1 MRFTL
6 LRERED
12 RCARGDVEACDF
24 FRPGYFELDELVH
37 EVRSIVPSVRTIL
50 LSHIWLPFLCKFRVA

>member
-1 MRFTL
+1 VLRCFQKEEPRETSMRFTL

-37 EVRSIVPSVRTIL
+37 EVRSIVPSV
-50 LSHIWLPFLCKFRVA
+50 

>member
-37 EVRSIVPSVRTIL
+37 EVRRLFL
-50 LSHIWLPFLCKFRVA
+50 LSEQNC